1 MFVRSL
7 KQIPEYLNSAS
18 VYNRTEGR
26 SDTSFC
32 TVSTSPQLKV
42 KVGWLCD
49 RKHWLTLG
57 SVPPSFAFS
66 CAFIN
71 RKAPA
76 EQLLRRLRAD

>member
-1 MFVRSL
+1 MEEFSFLRSFTL
-7 KQIPEYLNSAS
+7 RVSERLIH
-18 VYNRTEGR
+18 
-26 SDTSFC
+26 

-57 SVPPSFAFS
+57 SVTPYFAVFS

-71 RKAPA
+71 RNAPA
-76 EQLLRRLRAD
+76 EQLLRRLRTD